1 MYAINGSRAG
11 MIWVWGE
18 EIQAGSARPST
29 DLIHT
34 IAAMRY
40 LRPNQT
46 GCSLPKDEVSCH
58 FSHSKTG
65 SI

>member
-1 MYAINGSRAG
+1 MDIHIDIYMYIPKIIHAINGFRTPAG

-18 EIQAGSARPST
+18 EIFAGSARPST

-40 LRPNQT
+40 LGPNPT
-46 GCSLPKDEVSCH
+46 
-58 FSHSKTG
+58 
-65 SI
+65 